1 MGRRRSSDD
10 DDQDNRRRSPAR
22 TSEGREMELASAAYD
37 LAEKQIQEGTASS
50 QVLTH
55 FLKAGSMRERL
66 EQQRIEHEIDLMAV
80 KRENLE
86 AQTRVEELY
95 VNAIEAM
102 RSYVGGDPVIDDVE
116 PGNEA

>member
-1 MGRRRSSDD
+1 MPRRRSSTNGDHP
-10 DDQDNRRRSPAR
+10 RRAPAR
-22 TSEGREMELASAAYD
+22 TSEARELELSAAAYD
-37 LAEKQIQEGTASS
+37 LAEEQIREGTASS

-66 EQQRIEHEIDLMAV
+66 EQQRMQHEIELMEV
-80 KRENLE
+80 KRENLV

-102 RSYVGGDPVIDDVE
+102 RSYVGASPDALELVE
-116 PGNEA
+116 EN

>member
-1 MGRRRSSDD
+1 MARRRSSDD
-10 DDQDNRRRSPAR
+10 DDHDRRQRSPAR
-22 TSEGREMELASAAYD
+22 TPEAREMELSSAAYD
-37 LAEKQIQEGTASS
+37 LAERQIHDGTASS
-50 QVLTH
+50 QVITH

-66 EQQRIEHEIDLMAV
+66 EQQRIEHEIELMAV

-102 RSYVGGDPVIDDVE
+102 RSYVGGIASDVE
-116 PGNEA
+116 TSDEG

>member
-1 MGRRRSSDD
+1 MARHRSSDD
-10 DDQDNRRRSPAR
+10 DESRRRSRAR
-22 TSEGREMELASAAYD
+22 TPEAREMELSSMAYD
-37 LAEKQIQEGTASS
+37 LAEEQFRNKTASS
-50 QVLTH
+50 QVITH

-66 EQQRIEHEIDLMAV
+66 EQERMRHEIELMEV

-102 RSYVGGDPVIDDVE
+102 RSYVGGAPDELE
-116 PGNEA
+116 PGDEV

>member
-10 DDQDNRRRSPAR
+10 DDHDHRRRAPAR
-22 TSEGREMELASAAYD
+22 TPEARELELSSAAYD
-37 LAEKQIQEGTASS
+37 LAERQITEGSASS
-50 QVLTH
+50 QVITH

-66 EQQRIEHEIDLMAV
+66 EQQRIQHEIDLMEV
-80 KRENLE
+80 KQEQLR

-102 RSYVGGDPVIDDVE
+102 RSYVGGAPSAGEFEIADED
-116 PGNEA
+116 

>member
-1 MGRRRSSDD
+1 
-10 DDQDNRRRSPAR
+10 
-22 TSEGREMELASAAYD
+22 
-37 LAEKQIQEGTASS
+37 
-50 QVLTH
+50 H

-66 EQQRIEHEIDLMAV
+66 EQERMHHEIELMAV

-102 RSYVGGDPVIDDVE
+102 KSYVGGGDYATGEFE
-116 PGNEA
+116 PGDEG

>member
-1 MGRRRSSDD
+1 MGRRRFSRDD
-10 DDQDNRRRSPAR
+10 DDREDTRRSPAR
-22 TSEGREMELASAAYD
+22 TPEARELEITSKAYD
-37 LAEKQIQEGTASS
+37 LAENQIREGTASS
-50 QVLTH
+50 QVITH

-66 EQQRIEHEIDLMAV
+66 EQERIDHEIELMSV

-102 RSYVGGDPVIDDVE
+102 RSYVGADPIIED
-116 PGNEA
+116 PGHDA

>member
-1 MGRRRSSDD
+1 MGRRRSSNDD
-10 DDQDNRRRSPAR
+10 DHDNRRDSHAR
-22 TSEGREMELASAAYD
+22 TPEARELELSSAAYD

-66 EQQRIEHEIDLMAV
+66 EQQRIEHEIELMAV

-102 RSYVGGDPVIDDVE
+102 RSYVGSDPIIDDV
-116 PGNEA
+116 GMNGQG

>member
-1 MGRRRSSDD
+1 MPRRRGSSSDD
-10 DDQDNRRRSPAR
+10 DRRPRAPAR
-22 TSEGREMELASAAYD
+22 TPEARELELSSAAYD
-37 LAEKQIQEGTASS
+37 LAEEQLREGTASS
-50 QVLTH
+50 QVITH

-66 EQQRIEHEIDLMAV
+66 EQQRIQHEIELMGV

-102 RSYVGGDPVIDDVE
+102 RSYVGASASSGE
-116 PGNEA
+116 FEAVDED

>member
-1 MGRRRSSDD
+1 MSRRRSSNDD
-10 DDQDNRRRSPAR
+10 DDENRRRSPAR
-22 TSEGREMELASAAYD
+22 TSEARELELSSAAYD
-37 LAEKQIQEGTASS
+37 LAEKQINEGTASS

-66 EQQRIEHEIDLMAV
+66 EQQRIEHEIELMSV

-95 VNAIEAM
+95 VHAIEAM
-102 RSYVGGDPVIDDVE
+102 RSYAGGESLEDVE
-116 PGNEA
+116 GENP

>member
-1 MGRRRSSDD
+1 MARRRSSDD
-10 DDQDNRRRSPAR
+10 DDHDTRQRSPAR
-22 TSEGREMELASAAYD
+22 TPEGREMELASAAYD
-37 LAEKQIQEGTASS
+37 LAERQIQQGTASS

-66 EQQRIEHEIDLMAV
+66 EQQRIEHEIELMSV

-102 RSYVGGDPVIDDVE
+102 RSYVGGE
-116 PGNEA
+116 PSGDIVTGDEG